1 MNLNSF
7 EAELCSPAGDIFQT
21 VKRGFLA
28 NKLGQG
34 KLRVLMVFISLDLK
48 FASDRADASIN
59 PYGLQSTPVRLLSFG
74 KDVLRAAGR
83 KITASRRPLTV
94 DTIKSRLSLMMFL
107 QYAVWGVW
115 LPVLA
120 TYLQSSVDD
129 GGMGFTSGQ
138 VGLIIGV
145 AGSVGAVS
153 APFIAGQFADRY
165 FATEKFLAALLV
177 FGGIVKIRLSYQ
189 DTFAAW
195 LVLATLYSV
204 LYMPTL
210 S

>member
-1 MNLNSF
+1 M
-7 EAELCSPAGDIFQT
+7 
-21 VKRGFLA
+21 
-28 NKLGQG
+28 
-34 KLRVLMVFISLDLK
+34 
-48 FASDRADASIN
+48 
-59 PYGLQSTPVRLLSFG
+59 
-74 KDVLRAAGR
+74 
-83 KITASRRPLTV
+83 

-177 FGGIVKIRLSYQ
+177 FGGIVKISLSYQ
-189 DTFAAW
+189 
-195 LVLATLYSV
+195 
-204 LYMPTL
+204 
-210 S
+210 